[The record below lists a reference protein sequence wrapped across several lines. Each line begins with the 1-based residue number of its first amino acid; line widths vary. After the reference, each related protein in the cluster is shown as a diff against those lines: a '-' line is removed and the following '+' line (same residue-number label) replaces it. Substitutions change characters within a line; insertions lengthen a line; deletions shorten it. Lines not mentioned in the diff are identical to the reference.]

1 MARIEVDYR
10 DYFKPIAESL
20 RHGGLLLVTQ
30 GARSKPNPITI
41 GWASLGPMW
50 GRPVFTA
57 MIRHSRYSF
66 ELLEEGGD
74 FTVNLMPGGMSA
86 ALGFCGS
93 KSGRDVDKLA
103 KVGLTPVASSH
114 VASPGIEEAA
124 LILECVVVE
133 KVDMAPETL
142 SRAILASA
150 YADGDFHRFYFG
162 EILGAYADDAL
173 IAGR

>member
-20 RHGGLLLVTQ
+20 QKGGLLLVAQ
-30 GARSKPNPITI
+30 GAQSRPNPITI

-66 ELLEEGGD
+66 ELLEQSGD
-74 FTVNLMPGGMSA
+74 FTVNLMPRGMSA

-93 KSGRDVDKLA
+93 KSGRDVDKMGKL
-103 KVGLTPVASSH
+103 GLTPATSNH
-114 VASPGIEEAA
+114 VTSPGIDEAA
-124 LILECVVVE
+124 LILECVVIE
-133 KVDMAPETL
+133 KADMVPETL

-173 IAGR
+173 IGRR